1 MKDFGGE
8 ITYLVAKLTG
18 LMLMFSAAVVTDGFL
33 ICVTGSIEG
42 EFTLGITVDI
52 LVTGSGAGETVL
64 LTF

>member
-18 LMLMFSAAVVTDGFL
+18 LMLMFSTAVVTDGLL

-52 LVTGSGAGETVL
+52 LVTGSGGGETVL